1 MCVCEGNKPVIVSPI
16 LAPTLYT
23 HTHTHA
29 RCQGCCWARAETRS
43 EWDNRCAR
51 DPSVCVCF
59 PAPLLPMTEGCSVR
73 VARSA
78 LDVLVETTQLPAH
91 LKFLL
96 HTQRGSVSDA
106 APVNN
111 RILCDV
117 FGRHFETLHVDFILQ
132 QFYELKPC
140 FVWSHLSVLRVYLR
154 S

>member
-1 MCVCEGNKPVIVSPI
+1 
-16 LAPTLYT
+16 
-23 HTHTHA
+23 
-29 RCQGCCWARAETRS
+29 
-43 EWDNRCAR
+43 
-51 DPSVCVCF
+51 
-59 PAPLLPMTEGCSVR
+59 MTEGCSVR

-78 LDVLVETTQLPAH
+78 LDALVETTQLPAH

-132 QFYELKPC
+132 QFYELKPSQRASGLFKELAYAGGVKMAEGRWLEFC
-140 FVWSHLSVLRVYLR
+140 STQQVTESRKYQEDLCCHMFNWKPAAFKAGPTLLWGSDGAGPVLASL
-154 S
+154 